1 VAKLYHDY
9 IFQWFGL
16 PTKIISDRDPRF
28 TSHFSKAL
36 LKRLGIQ
43 QNLST
48 AFHPQTDGLSEWK
61 NQWVEQYLH
70 LVTSMAPE
78 DWTQW
83 LALATAVHNNRINV
97 TTGLSPNQIILGYDI
112 LINPEL
118 TDSVSNET
126 AEERVR
132 IMNERRAQAIT
143 ALNEVAWKSGT
154 PPAQYKPGDQ
164 VWLEGKNLK
173 LPYQSTKLTP
183 KCYGPFRVIR
193 EISPVAYQLALLPAW
208 HIHDVFHASLL
219 SPYSETPAHG
229 PNFS

>member
-1 VAKLYHDY
+1 V
-9 IFQWFGL
+9 FRWFGL
-16 PTKIISDRDPRF
+16 PNKIISDRDPRF

-36 LKRLGIQ
+36 LKRLGVQ

-48 AFHPQTDGLSEWK
+48 AFHPQTDGLSERK
-61 NQWVEQYLH
+61 NQWVEQYLR
-70 LVTSMAPE
+70 LVMSMAPE

-112 LINPEL
+112 PINPEL
-118 TDSVSNET
+118 ADPVSNET
-126 AEERVR
+126 AEEHVQ

-164 VWLEGKNLK
+164 V
-173 LPYQSTKLTP
+173 
-183 KCYGPFRVIR
+183 
-193 EISPVAYQLALLPAW
+193 
-208 HIHDVFHASLL
+208 
-219 SPYSETPAHG
+219 
-229 PNFS
+229 